1 MTVFPCTI
9 RAVVAHPT
17 IGPHPTLDVRSSY
30 AGGLLLSESL
40 CNDSLMILDT
50 GGETNCCVATGGI
63 APASTT
69 APASFF
75 RAVVSRFH
83 TSDTVTTAPQFS
95 TQANHC

>member
-30 AGGLLLSESL
+30 VGDLWPSESL

-50 GGETNCCVATGGI
+50 GGDTDCCVATGGI
-63 APASTT
+63 APATT

-75 RAVVSRFH
+75 RAVASRFRS
-83 TSDTVTTAPQFS
+83 SDTVTTAPQFS